1 MFNRGKRRSPRS
13 SSSGPGG
20 DHLARP
26 ETSQRE
32 NGVSN
37 TDAPLEEHIRTRAY
51 QLYLERG
58 AAPNGDVRDWLRAE
72 REFTKPP
79 LAS

>member
-13 SSSGPGG
+13 SLSGGGG
-20 DHLARP
+20 DLLAQNEASQP
-26 ETSQRE
+26 ENRVPE
-32 NGVSN
+32 DN
-37 TDAPLEEHIRTRAY
+37 APLDEHIRTRAH

-58 AAPNGDVRDWLRAE
+58 AAPNGDVSDWLRAE
-72 REFTKPP
+72 RELTKRP